1 MNELILNEINLIDK
15 IYKKLTHACYLNLS
29 TDCKRNITHVVEK
42 QWEIIQE
49 SSASENIK
57 NIFDQKYPTI
67 FHYSWIG
74 IDYTDTIIEY
84 IDHSNKLGGWPKRFI
99 LLGFEN
105 CNEIQSDKL
114 LKLFYTKID
123 NNFYIHSIYKHYL
136 YRK

>member
-57 NIFDQKYPTI
+57 NIFK
-67 FHYSWIG
+67 S
-74 IDYTDTIIEY
+74 
-84 IDHSNKLGGWPKRFI
+84 KRFYLRYCGTGTYQVPVAI
-99 LLGFEN
+99 FP
-105 CNEIQSDKL
+105 
-114 LKLFYTKID
+114 LFLT
-123 NNFYIHSIYKHYL
+123 
-136 YRK
+136 